1 MKTLVKEQSGL
12 CYNTG
17 EETVCKS
24 FADCS
29 KDEIML
35 TIQAC
40 IEIGRI
46 YNINLE

>member
-12 CYNTG
+12 CYSTG
-17 EETVCKS
+17 KETVCKS

>member
-12 CYNTG
+12 CYST
-17 EETVCKS
+17 EEGTVCKS